1 MHIRYWRRQAYQ
13 VMLGDENRPGLVRM
27 SEHQKETAFLRQVI
41 RFDDTNE
48 RHELEARMVQVQRD
62 QRSVCRAA
70 WIVAM
75 FAALGMAGLAY
86 GAIFQESFP
95 YGPSQ
100 LLVNVICEL
109 GLGALISLAAFGVLL
124 AAYRRRLN
132 HLRAGCRGLV
142 MKLLECR
149 HGPLRPPP
157 ADEGTRP
164 QTAKPTEGEMSCPTS
179 QVT

>member
-1 MHIRYWRRQAYQ
+1 
-13 VMLGDENRPGLVRM
+13 M
-27 SEHQKETAFLRQVI
+27 SEHQKETAFLRQII
-41 RFDDTNE
+41 RFDDTDE
-48 RHELEARMVQVQRD
+48 RHELEAGMVRVQRD

-70 WIVAM
+70 WIVAL

-124 AAYRRRLN
+124 ATYRRRLN
-132 HLRAGCRGLV
+132 RLRAGCRGLV
-142 MKLLECR
+142 MKLLECK
-149 HGPLRPPP
+149 HGPPRPLP
-157 ADEGTRP
+157 ANEETRP
-164 QTAKPTEGEMSCPTS
+164 QAATGKPTEGEMPCPTS
-179 QVT
+179 QVI